1 LNKQKNL
8 HTDNAKKKRRRWP
21 WFLLLGILLFVAIAR
36 LSLNTD
42 FVREIAKN
50 QIISTANPQLTVKL
64 DIDRLEGDLWK
75 EAVLQGISLTES
87 VNGTGADTL
96 ASIQSLE
103 LGYDLLSYFGS
114 VFEISHISIRD
125 PYLKFQQRDGSINV
139 EGWMAE
145 SQTSEE
151 AESSEPF
158 PIQVERFTIS
168 DGKIDALI
176 ASLPGDSSFVAD
188 EINLNSSFSLLA
200 EGYEATIRDFSFS
213 LLETPLG
220 DPVTVETQL
229 SAEKQSISLQKLVV
243 ATGSS
248 ILQSEGSVNAADSSG
263 NISFQAL
270 PLAWS
275 DIAAYVDDFPI
286 RENLQLSLNIR
297 GNAHELYSGLE
308 AETTG
313 IEDFEAGVTF
323 SWADRFEVKR
333 INLQASLI
341 DLAGF
346 LGDSTLPSMRQV
358 RMDAR
363 GGIPVNDYQNGNIN
377 GTLSIGPSRFLSY
390 SVDSLMTSYTL
401 SGSSAEVEARAAKDE
416 QSLQANLNADKIW
429 EEGSGPDFRLTAN
442 GRNIEPAYWLQN
454 ESYEGRLSFS
464 GEVNGNGYSPAAT
477 PWGYRLNF
485 NEGVFAGQDFQR
497 IATEGTITGSRITNL
512 TTLRLIESELS
523 LSASVENYAGIP
535 QFNYRLETSNF
546 DLSEFR
552 NLESFSTDLG
562 LTLEGSGSGSSLQ
575 NLRLTSTIRMDSS
588 VINGG
593 RVHRLVA
600 DISVADTVVTVDP
613 AELRSTIAEGSFDAR
628 FHLERWYDIGNE
640 LNLNLTFKD
649 LQALAPLAGIETLNA
664 EGSIKGKLAPIYDN
678 RLKFGADINL
688 KDIAYNDQFTSEA
701 ATGNVEVFVVEEP
714 EFVLGI
720 DLQSPSFT
728 AVQLRDLYLQTR
740 GKFATEELDGDFE
753 LNFKGPNESEIVHSG
768 SYSFGEDSLVVI
780 TEQYELITYL
790 RTLLLER
797 PFRVVLKDGAL
808 EMEPM
813 RLSSGD
819 GAILELA
826 IPYADSTRQ
835 QGYLIGDNLDMSAI
849 QSALLSESYFEGILS
864 GNLAVANTD
873 SSFEAKGKLLI
884 SDLDYQGTY
893 LELLNLELDIGNEKL
908 SGNLLAEDEGKEL
921 MSGSLNLP
929 FRLGDPQEF
938 DESFFEQP
946 VDGHFE
952 LRPVALSRFD
962 SLLAR
967 MGVLDTEG
975 ILQVSAGLKGTAGQ
989 PQFVSSM
996 KLDSAVISGVNVDS
1010 LTTNLEY
1017 VHEQSSLSLSA
1028 TVNSL
1033 KQRAA
1038 EINAEV
1044 PFYLDLKNGEVM
1056 VPGEED
1062 SVSVDIRTNNFNLAA
1077 FNDFVD
1083 RNRVR
1088 NIRGTIDGM
1097 VHVEGKLS
1105 ELDSRGEMKLSN
1117 ASVRIV
1123 QTGITVDGVEADFIF
1138 SPDRFS
1144 VNNFRARSGSGS
1156 MNMNGTIGFQDLVPG
1171 DMNITLGARNF
1182 RIANTSQLN
1191 AAINLD
1197 SKIGGSFT
1205 NPEISGSLSVLNGF
1219 VELDNFG
1226 EKSVESVQLDESVE
1240 PETSMAVYD
1249 SLSLDLEIAFNR
1261 RFFIRNQ
1268 RYLEMEVELDGS
1280 VDMLKDPG
1288 DDLQMFGTLE
1298 TVNGYARP
1306 LGKRFELEEGV
1317 VTFTG
1322 NPENPGLRIRTLF
1335 EPIQPEEEI
1344 MIWYIIEGT
1353 VEEPQFKYE
1362 SSPPME
1368 LEDILCYT
1376 LFGQP
1381 CYALESWKRAVASSG
1396 SNSTA
1401 TDLALDIFM
1410 DRIESLATQR
1420 LGIDVVRIDNT
1431 HSGGETGTS
1440 ITTGWYINPKVFF
1453 AVQNVITGSTPD
1465 TGFLLEYLLKKN
1477 LKLIIS
1483 QGSDARQGVDLKWN
1497 YDY

>member
-1 LNKQKNL
+1 MSQQKNL
-8 HTDNAKKKRRRWP
+8 HTETAKKKRRRWP
-21 WFLLLGILLFVAIAR
+21 WLLLLGILLLVAIAR

-42 FVREIAKN
+42 FVREIVKN
-50 QIISTANPQLTVKL
+50 QITAAANQQLTVQL
-64 DIDRLEGDLWK
+64 QIDRLKGDLWN
-75 EAVLQGISLTES
+75 EAVLEGISLTET
-87 VNGTGADTL
+87 VNDTGSDTL
-96 ASIQSLE
+96 ASIRSLE
-103 LGYDLLSYFGS
+103 LGYDLLSYFS
-114 VFEISHISIRD
+114 PVFEISQLSIRE
-125 PYLKFQQRDGSINV
+125 PYLNFQQRDGSINV
-139 EGWMAE
+139 AGWI
-145 SQTSEE
+145 
-151 AESSEPF
+151 AESSPLEETEPSDPF
-158 PIQVERFTIS
+158 PIRVDRFSIS
-168 DGKIDALI
+168 DGKIDAHI
-176 ASLPGDSSFVAD
+176 ASLPRDSSFAAD
-188 EINLNSSFSLLA
+188 DINLNGSFSLLA
-200 EGYEATIRDFSFS
+200 DGYEASIREFSFS
-213 LLETPLG
+213 LLQTLFG
-220 DPVTVETQL
+220 DPVTVETQF
-229 SAEKQSISLQKLVV
+229 SAQKQTINLQKLVV
-243 ATGSS
+243 ATGRSM
-248 ILQSEGSVNAADSSG
+248 LQSEGSVNAADSSG
-263 NISFQAL
+263 NISFKAL
-270 PLAWS
+270 PLAWR
-275 DIAAYVDDFPI
+275 DIAAYVDDYPI
-286 RENLQLSLNIR
+286 QENLQLSLNIR
-297 GNAHELYSGLE
+297 GNAREFYSGLE
-308 AETTG
+308 AEATG

-333 INLQASLI
+333 VNLQASLM
-341 DLAGF
+341 DLPVF
-346 LGDSTLPSMRQV
+346 LGDSTLPSMQQV
-358 RMDAR
+358 RVDAE
-363 GGIPVNDYQNGNIN
+363 GSIQLEDYQNGKMS
-377 GTLSIGPSRFLSY
+377 GTFSTGQSSFLSY
-390 SVDSLMTSYTL
+390 AVDSLNTSYTL
-401 SGSSAEVEARAAKDE
+401 SGDRAEVEARAGKGG
-416 QSLQANLNADKIW
+416 QSLQANFTADKIW
-429 EEGSGPDFRLTAN
+429 EEESGPDFRLTAT
-442 GRNIEPAYWLQN
+442 GRNIEPAYWLQDD
-454 ESYEGRLSFS
+454 SYVGSLSFS
-464 GEVNGNGYSPAAT
+464 AEVNGNGYSPATT
-477 PWGYRLNF
+477 PWRYRLVF
-485 NEGVFAGQDFQR
+485 NEGVFAGQDFQHV
-497 IATEGTITGSRITNL
+497 ATEGTITDSRITNL
-512 TTLRLIESELS
+512 TTLRLVESELS
-523 LSASVENYAGIP
+523 LNASVENYADLP
-535 QFNYRLETSNF
+535 QFRYRLNTSHF

-562 LTLEGSGSGSSLQ
+562 LTLEGSGSGSSLE
-575 NLRLTSTIRMDSS
+575 NLQLNSTIRMDSS

-593 RVHRLVA
+593 RINRLMA
-600 DISVADTVVTVDP
+600 DISVADTVATIDP

-628 FHLERWYDIGNE
+628 FHLEKWYNIGNE
-640 LNLNLTFKD
+640 LNLDLEIKD
-649 LQALAPLAGIETLNA
+649 LQALAPLADIETLNA
-664 EGSIKGKLAPIYDN
+664 EGSIKGRLAPIYDN

-688 KDIAYNDQFTSEA
+688 KDIAYNELFTADA

-714 EFVLGI
+714 EFVLDI
-720 DLQSPSFT
+720 DLQSPSFS

-740 GKFATEELDGDFE
+740 GKFAAEALEGDFE

-768 SYSFGEDSLVVI
+768 FYSFGEDSSVVT

-797 PFRVVLKDGAL
+797 PFRVVLKDRAL

-826 IPYADSTRQ
+826 VPYADSARQ

-864 GNLAVANTD
+864 GNLSVANTD

-884 SDLDYQGTY
+884 SDLDYRGTS
-893 LELLNLELDIGNEKL
+893 LELLNLELDIGNKKL
-908 SGNLLAEDEGKEL
+908 FGNLQAEDQGKEL

-952 LRPVALSRFD
+952 LKPVALSRFD
-962 SLLAR
+962 SLLSR
-967 MGVLDTEG
+967 MGILDTEG
-975 ILQVSAGLKGTAGQ
+975 ILQVSVGLRGTAGR
-989 PQFVSSM
+989 PELISSM

-1083 RNRVR
+1083 RNQVR

-1117 ASVRIV
+1117 ASARIV
-1123 QTGITVDGVEADFIF
+1123 QTGITVDGIEADFIF
-1138 SPDRFS
+1138 SPDRFA

-1156 MNMNGTIGFQDLVPG
+1156 MNMNGTVDFQDLVPG
-1171 DMNITLGARNF
+1171 DMNINLGARNF

-1197 SKIGGSFT
+1197 SKIVGSFT

-1219 VELDNFG
+1219 VQLDNFG
-1226 EKSVESVQLDESVE
+1226 EKSVESVQLDDSVE
-1240 PETSMAVYD
+1240 PETSMSVYD
-1249 SLSLDLEIAFNR
+1249 SLSLDVDVAFNR

-1268 RYLEMEVELDGS
+1268 RYLEMEVEMDGS

-1288 DDLQMFGTLE
+1288 GDLQMFGTLE

-1317 VTFTG
+1317 VSFTG
-1322 NPENPGLRIRTLF
+1322 NPENPDLRIRTLF

-1344 MIWYIIEGT
+1344 MIWYIIEGN

-1396 SNSTA
+1396 SNSAA

-1431 HSGGETGTS
+1431 HAGGETGTS

-1465 TGFLLEYLLKKN
+1465 TGFLLEYLLQKN